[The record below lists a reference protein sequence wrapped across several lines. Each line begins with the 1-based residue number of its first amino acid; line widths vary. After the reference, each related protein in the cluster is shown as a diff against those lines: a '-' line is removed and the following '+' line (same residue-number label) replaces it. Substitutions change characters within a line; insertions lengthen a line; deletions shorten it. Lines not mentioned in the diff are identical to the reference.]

1 MGAAPR
7 RAAEEWSYDIGLS
20 KPAEPALQHT
30 GPESRHHHCG
40 FAASFKEARMSELVK
55 AEVVDKILVITIN
68 RPEARNAVNL
78 EAAEQLAAAL
88 DRLDNDDALVIGVL
102 TGAGNTF
109 CSGMDL
115 KAFAATGQRPYVG
128 DRGFAGICE
137 RPPRKPLIAA
147 VEGYALAG
155 GCEIVLSC
163 DLVVAASN
171 ATFGVPEVKRGLVPG
186 SGGMVRLPSRIPY
199 HIAMEAVLT
208 GDMFP
213 AERFHHFGLV
223 NRLTEPGQ
231 ALQGALA
238 LARSIAANGPLAVQ
252 TAKQIIAESRNW
264 RPADMFDLQRPRIAH
279 VFTSADAKEGA
290 TAFAEKRQPVWTG
303 K

>member
-1 MGAAPR
+1 
-7 RAAEEWSYDIGLS
+7 
-20 KPAEPALQHT
+20 
-30 GPESRHHHCG
+30 
-40 FAASFKEARMSELVK
+40 MSELIKV
-55 AEVVDKILVITIN
+55 EVVEKILVITID
-68 RPEARNAVNL
+68 RPQARNAINL
-78 EAAEQLAAAL
+78 EVAQQMAAAL
-88 DRLDNDDALVIGVL
+88 DRLDNDDSLVIGVL

-115 KAFAATGQRPYVG
+115 KAFAATGQRPYAG

-155 GCEIVLSC
+155 GCEVVLAC
-163 DLVVAASN
+163 DLVVAANN

-186 SGGMVRLPSRIPY
+186 SGGMVHLPSRIPY

-213 AERFHHFGLV
+213 AQRLHQYGLINQLV
-223 NRLTEPGQ
+223 EPGQ
-231 ALQGALA
+231 ALEAALT
-238 LARSIAANGPLAVQ
+238 LARKIAANGPLAVQ

-279 VFTSADAKEGA
+279 VFASADAKEGA
-290 TAFAEKRQPVWTG
+290 TAFAEKRDPVWTG